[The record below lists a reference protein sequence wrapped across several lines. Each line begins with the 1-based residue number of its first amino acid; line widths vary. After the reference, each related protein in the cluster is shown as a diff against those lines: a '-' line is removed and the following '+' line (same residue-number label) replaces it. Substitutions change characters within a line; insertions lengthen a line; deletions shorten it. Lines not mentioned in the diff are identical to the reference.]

1 MGYGASCAAMGCL
14 PRETFS
20 LTGRMGETRHVPM
33 SSEAGVESHRD
44 SHLKHNGHPSFRR
57 SARHDWWAVK
67 DSILGPADL
76 EPANGGTGNR
86 ALRVPSSCFSPLA
99 ARHRVACVAPA
110 SDPRANLR
118 HLQPTT
124 LGGCRGL
131 RPPERYLFLPCHAD
145 EGSAPLR
152 PKEAGHRGVRSAS
165 LPSWF
170 LTAPDREPKLS
181 PPVQRS
187 SPGGRVLVTKESGR
201 QQDAEGGENSASK
214 DIDGIMVAQVQ

>member
-67 DSILGPADL
+67 DSNLGPAD
-76 EPANGGTGNR
+76 
-86 ALRVPSSCFSPLA
+86 
-99 ARHRVACVAPA
+99 
-110 SDPRANLR
+110 
-118 HLQPTT
+118 
-124 LGGCRGL
+124 
-131 RPPERYLFLPCHAD
+131 PERYLFLPCHPD

-187 SPGGRVLVTKESGR
+187 APGGRGLVTKESGR
-201 QQDAEGGENSASK
+201 QQDAEGGENPAPQ